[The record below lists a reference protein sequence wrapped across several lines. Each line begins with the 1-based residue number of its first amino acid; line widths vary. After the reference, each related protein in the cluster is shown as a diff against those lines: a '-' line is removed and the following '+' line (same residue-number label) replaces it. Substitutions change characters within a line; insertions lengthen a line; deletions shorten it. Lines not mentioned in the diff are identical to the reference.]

1 MADLDKLFEKAE
13 KYLHKQKFES
23 ALETYQ
29 EIYKYSPQDEEVL
42 LNLGDL
48 NLKLNRTADGLRFQ
62 SLLVDFYSRRNDVAK
77 AVATCR
83 KMVKV
88 TPQDAALLVKLA
100 NLLERSQKNSEALE
114 AFREALALYR
124 KARATDQAIDCLQH
138 LVKLDASN
146 LEAHVELGD
155 LANKSDQPNIA
166 TPAYL
171 RAAALAREAGDEG
184 RWAELA
190 ERGHLL
196 DPSDESGCIA
206 AAEVYLKKQRAT
218 EAVALL
224 EPLLQSKPDDNTVL
238 DLLGRS
244 YLATGDFEK
253 AAPVCWKLYQTRPEA
268 LDLLVDLTKGL
279 LHKGSTES
287 ALNLVGKLKERLFR
301 QNKRNEYLK
310 MLEQIYESDES
321 NLQVLEMLSGLYNEM
336 NKEDGLRRSLTRL
349 FNLYLGAEQY
359 DKAADTLER
368 IIDVEPYGEGHFD
381 RLLNLE
387 GHIDPIWYRNILS
400 RLQPSASLRASVAS
414 GGDSGSAAPGKAKT
428 ESLEDLIVEGEM
440 YYQYQLSSKLSETL
454 EKINRLY
461 PGVEDR
467 SPRLREL
474 YDLTGFTPKAA
485 PGTTTPEP
493 SPPPPPKAEPVRAA
507 VGPSP
512 ESLEDLRKIAEITA
526 SIYREST
533 AQGVLQVAVNQ
544 IGRALSVSRC
554 WGAWGGADRPP
565 VLSAEYC
572 SPAASASDAAAA
584 IKLYAALMRQAVTNP
599 DGWALDDAAR
609 APVLVPVRAE
619 VQILGINSLLAVPL
633 LDRDEAAGL
642 LVLEH
647 CEAPHHWNPSESLP
661 LKALATQ
668 VVIAVNNTKL
678 RRLVRSLAGTDPE
691 TGLLPRS
698 SYLDCLL
705 AEAQRSHDQSQPLS
719 VCLFEPENPTSLVK
733 LLGDTGVQRYIQQL
747 SKALL
752 SALRQNDIA
761 IRYSPL
767 SVAVVFPDTA
777 LPQGGLAVE
786 KVRRAISEV
795 KADGA
800 SAPNICAVVCDVPLG
815 PHFDA
820 VDGVTEVI
828 NRLESALDQ
837 ARKEGGQRVLLSKF
851 AD

>member
-13 KYLHKQKFES
+13 KYLQKQKFES

-48 NLKLNRTADGLRFQ
+48 SLKLNRTADGLRFL
-62 SLLVDFYSRRNDVAK
+62 SLLADFYSRRNDFAK

-83 KMVKV
+83 KIVKI
-88 TPQDAALLVKLA
+88 TPQDAALLAKLA
-100 NLLERSQKNSEALE
+100 NLLEKSQKNSEALDT
-114 AFREALALYR
+114 FRDALALYR
-124 KARATDQAIDCLQH
+124 KAGVTTQAIECLQH
-138 LVKLDASN
+138 VVKLDSNN
-146 LEAHVELGD
+146 LEAHIELGE
-155 LANKSDQPNIA
+155 LASKSNQPKVA

-171 RAAALAREAGDEG
+171 RAAALAREAGQEE

-196 DPSDESGCIA
+196 DPSDEGGRIS
-206 AAEVYLKKQRAT
+206 AAEVYLKKQRAA

-224 EPLLQSKPDDNTVL
+224 EPVLKNKPDDNTVL
-238 DLLGRS
+238 ELLGRG
-244 YLATGDFEK
+244 YLATNEFEK
-253 AAPVCWKLYQTRPEA
+253 ATPACWKLYQAKPEA
-268 LDLLVDLTKGL
+268 LDLLIELTKGL
-279 LHKGSTES
+279 LRAGNTDN
-287 ALNLVGKLKERLFR
+287 ALALVGKLKERLFR
-301 QNKRNEYLK
+301 QNKRNDYLK

-321 NLQVLEMLSGLYNEM
+321 NLQVLEMLSALYNEM

-349 FNLYLGAEQY
+349 FNLYLAGEQY

-368 IIDVEPYGEGHFD
+368 IIDVDPYGEGHYD

-387 GHIDPIWYRNILS
+387 GHIDPMWYKNILS
-400 RLQPSASLRASVAS
+400 RLQPSATVRAPAAS
-414 GGDSGSAAPGKAKT
+414 GGDTGTVAPGKAKT

-454 EKINRLY
+454 EKISRSY
-461 PGVEDR
+461 PGAEER

-474 YDLTGFTPKAA
+474 YDLTGFIPKVE
-485 PGTTTPEP
+485 PGTVAAEA
-493 SPPPPPKAEPVRAA
+493 PPPPAKPEPARPPA
-507 VGPSP
+507 GPP
-512 ESLEDLRKIAEITA
+512 AGSLEDLRKIAEITA
-526 SIYREST
+526 NIYREAT

-544 IGRALSVSRC
+544 IGRALNVSRC
-554 WGAWGGADRPP
+554 WGGLGGADRPP
-565 VLSAEYC
+565 ALSAEYC
-572 SPAASASDAAAA
+572 SPASSPSDAAAA
-584 IKLYAALMRQAVTNP
+584 VKLYGALMRQAVTSP
-599 DGWALDDAAR
+599 DGWALDDAVR
-609 APVLVPVRAE
+609 APVLLPVQAE
-619 VQILGINSLLAVPL
+619 VQFLGIRSLLALPL
-633 LDRDEAAGL
+633 LDREEAAGL

-647 CEAPHHWNPSESLP
+647 CEALHHWTPSESLP
-661 LKALATQ
+661 LKAIATQ

-705 AEAQRSHDQSQPLS
+705 AEAQRSRDQSQPLS
-719 VCLFEPENPTSLVK
+719 VCLFEPENPASLVK
-733 LLGDTGVQRYIQQL
+733 LLGDAGVQRYIQQL

-761 IRYSPL
+761 IRYNPL
-767 SVAVVFPDTA
+767 SIAVVFPDTA

-786 KVRRAISEV
+786 KVRRAISQV

-800 SAPNICAVVCDVPLG
+800 NAPNICAVMCDVPLG
-815 PHFDA
+815 SHFDA

-837 ARKEGGQRVLLSKF
+837 ARKEAGQCVLLSKF
-851 AD
+851 TE

>member
-29 EIYKYSPQDEEVL
+29 EIYKLSPQDEGVL

-48 NLKLNRTADGLRFQ
+48 SLKLNRTADGLRFQ
-62 SLLVDFYSRRNDVAK
+62 SLLVDLYTRRNDFAK

-83 KMVKV
+83 KMTKV
-88 TPQDAALLVKLA
+88 TPQDAGLLVKLA
-100 NLLERSQKNSEALE
+100 NLLERSQKNSEAME

-124 KARATDQAIDCLQH
+124 KAGATAQAIDCLQH
-138 LVKLDASN
+138 LVKLDANN
-146 LEAHVELGD
+146 LEAHVELGE
-155 LANKSDQPNIA
+155 LGSKSGQPKIA

-171 RAAALAREAGDEG
+171 RAAALAREAGKED

-206 AAEVYLKKQRAT
+206 AAEVYLLKQRAP
-218 EAVALL
+218 EAVVLL
-224 EPLLQSKPDDNTVL
+224 EPLLQSKPDDDAVL

-253 AAPVCWKLYQTRPEA
+253 ALPVCWKLYQTRPEA

-279 LHKGSTES
+279 LRKGSTES

-301 QNKRNEYLK
+301 QNKRSEYLK
-310 MLEQIYESDES
+310 LLEQSYESDES

-368 IIDVEPYGEGHFD
+368 IIDVEPYGEGHND

-400 RLQPSASLRASVAS
+400 RLQPSSSLRTPVVS
-414 GGDSGSAAPGKAKT
+414 GGDSGSLPPGKAKT

-461 PGVEDR
+461 AGAEDR
-467 SPRLREL
+467 NPRLREL
-474 YDLTGFTPKAA
+474 YDLTGFIPKAA
-485 PGTTTPEP
+485 PGAATPEP
-493 SPPPPPKAEPVRAA
+493 PSPPPKAEPMRAA
-507 VGPSP
+507 AGPSQ

-526 SIYREST
+526 NIYREST
-533 AQGVLQVAVNQ
+533 AQGVLKVAVNQ
-544 IGRALSVSRC
+544 IGRALGASRC
-554 WGAWGGADRPP
+554 WGALGGADRPP
-565 VLSAEYC
+565 LLSAEYC
-572 SPAASASDAAAA
+572 SPASSPSDAAAA
-584 IKLYAALMRQAVTNP
+584 VKLYAALMRQAVTNP

-609 APVLVPVRAE
+609 APVLVPVQPE

-647 CEAPHHWNPSESLP
+647 CEAPHHWSPSEGLP

-705 AEAQRSHDQSQPLS
+705 AEAQRSRDQSQPLS
-719 VCLFEPENPTSLVK
+719 VCLFEPENPARLAK
-733 LLGDTGVQRYIQQL
+733 ALGDAGVQRYIQQL

-767 SVAVVFPDTA
+767 SVAVLLPDTA

-786 KVRRAISEV
+786 KVRRAISQV

-837 ARKEGGQRVLLSKF
+837 ARKERGQRVLLSKF
-851 AD
+851 AE